1 MNVKP
6 VVKVVSCLTGLF
18 LLGNVSGFAVSGRVA
33 AARGVEK
40 PDAESSQRIERWLDR
55 RMAGDFAAIQATP
68 AQQEQLRSSYQDLRT
83 DLAVVR
89 QESAQRVAEAIK
101 RHRQEVW
108 TKLTPAQR
116 EAFRQTYQERR
127 SRFGWNRE
135 ETNPR

>member
-6 VVKVVSCLTGLF
+6 FVKVAFCLTGLF
-18 LLGNVSGFAVSGRVA
+18 LLGSVSGFAVSGRVA
-33 AARGVEK
+33 ASRG
-40 PDAESSQRIERWLDR
+40 SSSAHIGGQWIERWLDR

-68 AQQEQLRSSYQDLRT
+68 EQQEQLRSSYQDLRA
-83 DLAVVR
+83 DLTVIR

-108 TKLTPAQR
+108 TKLTPEQR
-116 EAFRQTYQERR
+116 EVFRQTYQERR

-135 ETNPR
+135 EMNPR